1 MKHFS
6 PISTKSLNLILKGS
20 PVFIKGLHYGLL
32 PLVLD
37 YINKKFIIIC
47 GKGLLGRVSTD
58 LSLYIEDKGV
68 YYDSSFYDIASSVLG
83 GYAEERSALF
93 KAAYAAS
100 FKNKNFLITDLEGFY
115 KESILSQQKEVGFL
129 INSSSEHDMVVD
141 SLKDSGYKHV
151 DFVSSPGD
159 FSVRGFVVDF
169 LPKESPYGVRVL
181 FDAAEASLFYFDIK
195 NQLTT
200 REISSFF
207 IVKSKEVSSRT
218 SLSSVLPSE
227 FLPVYVDTE
236 GVYFLSKQTSYEE
249 SFSLKYISPERCI
262 SESNKNVIDNKCY
275 GGFVYKKKV
284 FVPSWLCGERG
295 YNIKDTGD
303 AYIDFSNLEVGDFL
317 IHEDFGVGEYV
328 GLSDVEGEEFLVIK
342 YKDAQIRV
350 FPSFFDKIS
359 LFKKSGDVS
368 DLDSIG
374 RGSSW
379 KRRVSSTKKSLSVF
393 VDSLYENYMQR
404 KQIVGQQFYIDPE
417 IESAFLQRF
426 SHTDT
431 PDQQS
436 SWLEI
441 KKDLC
446 SPEPMERLLCGDV
459 GFGKTEIAMR
469 AAFLASVNGGGVVV
483 VAPTTVLAKQ
493 LFISFCER
501 LGFFDIKVGF
511 LSRFVS
517 VGESKKTIDLFV
529 NKEIDVLV
537 GTHRALN
544 NEACLR
550 AASLLIVDDE
560 HKFGVKQKDAVKSV
574 KTDINILYMSATP
587 IPRTLNLALSKFSNI
602 SLISTPPPLKISPK
616 TYVSIYDFDLIK
628 RALVFEYARRGQSF
642 IIHNNIKTMPGV
654 VSKIKKSLPFL
665 RVDFVHAQEDPS
677 TIDKKMDLFVNKEI
691 DVLVASTILE
701 NGINIKNVNTV
712 IVNNAHLFGVSQL
725 YQIRGRV
732 GRGSTQSFS
741 YLLYPKKHSLSAS
754 AKRRLSIIKNNS
766 SLGSCYSVSMEDMK
780 SRGSGALFGYKQSGG
795 VASVGLELYG
805 KLLKEVSSKETPTHT
820 SVSSSLSAFI
830 SAEYLPS
837 TRMRVWC
844 YKEISLIKKFK
855 DIPFLKNKII
865 NMFGPIPREL
875 NHLLFIRSVELLGA
889 KCGFKKISHVEGKI
903 NILLHPSVWNKK
915 AVLLIE
921 VLKPY
926 SFSFIKGGEGFSLR
940 CAFDDNFILILK
952 EICTRLKSEK

>member
-1 MKHFS
+1 VKHFS
-6 PISTKSLNLILKGS
+6 PISKKSLNLILKGE

-37 YINKKFIIIC
+37 FINKKFIVIC
-47 GKGLLGRVSTD
+47 SDGLLARVSTD
-58 LSLYIEDKGV
+58 LSLYIEERGV
-68 YYDSSFYDIASSVLG
+68 YYDNSLYDIASRGAG
-83 GYAEERSALF
+83 GYAEERLGLF
-93 KAAYAAS
+93 KAAYASS
-100 FKNKNFLITDLEGFY
+100 FKNKSFLITSSEGFY
-115 KESILSQQKEVGFL
+115 KKTILSQQKESGFVVD
-129 INSSSEHDMVVD
+129 SSSEHHMVVGA
-141 SLKDSGYKHV
+141 LKGAGYRHV

-169 LPKESPYGVRVL
+169 LPKESSHGVRVL
-181 FDAAEASLFYFDIK
+181 FDDNETFLFYFDIK
-195 NQLTT
+195 TQLTL
-200 REISSFF
+200 RGVSNFF
-207 IVKSKEVSSRT
+207 IVRSREASSRV
-218 SLSSVLPSE
+218 SLFDVLPSV
-227 FLPVYVDTE
+227 FLPVYLGED
-236 GVYFLSKQTSYEE
+236 GVRFLSKQTPNEE
-249 SFSLKYISPERCI
+249 LFSLKYISPERCV
-262 SESNKNVIDNKCY
+262 SEVSKDAVDNKCY
-275 GGFVYKKKV
+275 GGFIYNERV
-284 FVPSWLCGERG
+284 FVPSWLCGDRA
-295 YNIKDTGD
+295 YSIKDTGD
-303 AYIDFSNLEVGDFL
+303 AYVDFSSLEVGDFL

-328 GLSDVEGEEFLVIK
+328 GLSDVEGQEFLVLK
-342 YKDAQIRV
+342 YRDAQIRV

-359 LFKKSGDVS
+359 LFKKSGDVC

-379 KRRVSSTKKSLSVF
+379 KRRVSSTKKGLSVF
-393 VDSLYENYMQR
+393 VESLYENYMQR
-404 KQIVGQQFYIDPE
+404 KQGVGQKFYIDPE
-417 IESAFLQRF
+417 IESAFLQKF

-446 SPEPMERLLCGDV
+446 SPAPMERLLCGDV

-469 AAFLASVNGGGVVV
+469 AAFLVSVNGGGVVV

-517 VGESKKTIDLFV
+517 ASEGKKTVDLFV
-529 NKEIDVLV
+529 NREIDVLV

-544 NEACLR
+544 NEDCLKV
-550 AASLLIVDDE
+550 ASLLIVDDE
-560 HKFGVKQKDAVKSV
+560 HRFGVKQKDAVKSI

-602 SLISTPPPLKISPK
+602 SLISTPPPLKVSPK
-616 TYVSIYDFDLIK
+616 TYVSVYDFDLIK
-628 RALVFEYARRGQSF
+628 RALVYEYARRGQSF

-677 TIDKKMDLFVNKEI
+677 IIDKKMDLFVNKET

-712 IVNNAHLFGVSQL
+712 IINNAHLFGVSQL

-741 YLLYPKKHSLSAS
+741 YLLYPKKHSLSIS
-754 AKRRLSIIKNNS
+754 AKRRLNIIKNNS

-805 KLLKEVSSKETPTHT
+805 KLLKEASSKKSPIHT
-820 SVSSSLSAFI
+820 SVSSSSSAFI
-830 SAEYLPS
+830 SADYLPS

-844 YKEISLIKKFK
+844 YKEISLIKKYK
-855 DIPFLKNKII
+855 DIPFLKKKII
-865 NMFGPIPREL
+865 NMFGPMPREL
-875 NHLLFIRSVELLGA
+875 DHLLFIRSVELLGA
-889 KCGFKKISHVEGKI
+889 ACGFKKISQVEGKI

-915 AVLLIE
+915 AVFLVEI
-921 VLKPY
+921 LKPY
-926 SFSFIKGGEGFSLR
+926 SFSFIKGGEGFSFLG
-940 CAFDDNFILILK
+940 AFDDNFILILK
-952 EICTRLKSEK
+952 EICARLKSEK

>member
-6 PISTKSLNLILKGS
+6 PISAKSLNLILKGT

-47 GKGLLGRVSTD
+47 GDGLLSRVSTD
-58 LSLYIEDKGV
+58 LSLYIEDRGV
-68 YYDSSFYDIASSVLG
+68 YYDNSFYDIASSGVG
-83 GYAEERSALF
+83 GYGEERLALF
-93 KAAYAAS
+93 KAAYASS
-100 FKNKNFLITDLEGFY
+100 FKNKSFLITDSESFY
-115 KESILSQQKEVGFL
+115 KKSILSQQKEVGFV
-129 INSSSEHDMVVD
+129 INSSSEHHMVVGA
-141 SLKDSGYKHV
+141 LKGAGYRHV

-169 LPKESPYGVRVL
+169 LPKESPHGVRVL
-181 FDAAEASLFYFDIK
+181 FDDAEASLFYFDIK

-200 REISSFF
+200 REVSSFF
-207 IVKSKEVSSRT
+207 IVKSKEVSSLV
-218 SLSSVLPSE
+218 SISDVLPSE
-227 FLPVYVDTE
+227 FFFVYVDE
-236 GVYFLSKQTSYEE
+236 DGVRFLSKKTSDEE
-249 SFSLKYISPERCI
+249 FFSLKYISPERCV
-262 SESNKNVIDNKCY
+262 SESNKNVIENKCY
-275 GGFVYKKKV
+275 GGFVYKEKV
-284 FVPSWLCGERG
+284 FVPSWLCGDRG
-295 YNIKDTGD
+295 YSIKDTGD
-303 AYIDFSNLEVGDFL
+303 AYIDFSSLEVGDFL

-328 GLSDVEGEEFLVIK
+328 GLSDVEGQEFLVLK

-350 FPSFFDKIS
+350 FPSFFEKIS
-359 LFKKSGDVS
+359 LFKKAGDFCG
-368 DLDSIG
+368 LDSIG

-404 KQIVGQQFYIDPE
+404 KQVVGQQFYIDPE
-417 IESAFLQRF
+417 IEAAFLQRF

-469 AAFLASVNGGGVVV
+469 AAFLSSVNGGGVIV

-493 LFISFCER
+493 LFISFYER

-517 VGESKKTIDLFV
+517 TGESKKTIDLFV
-529 NKEIDVLV
+529 NKEVDVLV

-544 NEACLR
+544 NEACLK

-560 HKFGVKQKDAVKSV
+560 HKFGVRQKDAVKSV

-602 SLISTPPPLKISPK
+602 SLVSTPPPLKISPK
-616 TYVSIYDFDLIK
+616 TYVSVYDFDLIK

-642 IIHNNIKTMPGV
+642 IIHNNIKTMPGM
-654 VSKIKKSLPFL
+654 VSKIKRSLPFL

-677 TIDKKMDLFVNKEI
+677 IIDKKMDLFVNKEV

-732 GRGSTQSFS
+732 GRASAQSFS
-741 YLLYPKKHSLSAS
+741 YLLYPKKHTLSAS
-754 AKRRLSIIKNNS
+754 AKRRLNIIKNNS

-805 KLLKEVSSKETPTHT
+805 KLLKEVSSKETPAHT

-855 DIPFLKNKII
+855 DIPFFKNKII

-875 NHLLFIRSVELLGA
+875 SHLLFIRSVELLGA
-889 KCGFKKISHVEGKI
+889 KCGFKKVSHLEGKI
-903 NILLHPSVWNKK
+903 NILLHPSVWNNK

-921 VLKPY
+921 ALKPY

-952 EICTRLKSEK
+952 EICTRLKCEK